1 MYVPPRVHV
10 ILYII
15 FARVGVAI
23 MVVSVAV
30 AVAVAMTEVVAAKV
44 ATTEDVAVGRLGCD
58 IAWVVIG
65 GYLGG
70 KSACYVP
77 VQTQGRAR

>member
-1 MYVPPRVHV
+1 VYIAAGVHV
-10 ILYII
+10 VLYII
-15 FARVGVAI
+15 FTRVGVAI
-23 MVVSVAV
+23 TVVSV
-30 AVAVAMTEVVAAKV
+30 AVAVAMTEVVRAKM
-44 ATTEDVAVGRLGCD
+44 ATTQDVAVGRLGCD
-58 IAWVVIG
+58 IAWVVVG